1 MANNRTTAKHP
12 GWWMLFV
19 IGILGFTVNV
29 IEGPK
34 TVVDWVAMLA
44 MLGMA
49 IVFGLLLSG
58 RMKPK

>member
-1 MANNRTTAKHP
+1 
-12 GWWMLFV
+12 MLFV

-34 TVVDWVAMLA
+34 TVVDWVAMLS